1 MARARRILLPCI
13 LSVVLSAAAHG
24 GPDVPLLT
32 GRVTDNAGVLSAET
46 SAKLAAL
53 LKSHED
59 STSDQV
65 AILTIG
71 SLEGEP
77 IESYSMHVA
86 ETWKLG
92 RKEKDNG
99 VLLLVVRD
107 DRKVRIEVGRG
118 LEGNLPD
125 ITCGRI
131 IRNVMVPRFREGDY
145 DGGVSAGVDAILAS
159 LAGSYAPPEEEP
171 AVSDTGSRIMAGAIF
186 TVVVG
191 LFTLLVL
198 FIRGAQG
205 WFLYL
210 FLLPFWLLFPLAIL
224 GVTAGVTAF
233 SCYALLVPLFRLWTT
248 RTTGGKALLS
258 RFTVHPFIGAL
269 SSGRTSTGSGFSWS
283 SGSGSSSSSSSSD
296 SGFSGGGGGFS
307 GGGASGSW

>member
-1 MARARRILLPCI
+1 MMAPFRRMLIPCI
-13 LSVVLSAAAHG
+13 ASVLLAAAAWG

-32 GRVTDNAGVLSAET
+32 GRVTDNAGVLSTET

-65 AILTIG
+65 AILTIA

-77 IESYSMHVA
+77 VESYSMRVA

-131 IRNVMVPRFREGDY
+131 IRNVMIPMFKEGDY
-145 DGGVSAGVDAILAS
+145 DGGVPAGVEAILAS

-171 AVSDTGSRIMAGAIF
+171 AVFDGGSRIMAGVLF

-191 LFTLLVL
+191 LFTLFVL
-198 FIRGAQG
+198 FIRGGQA

-210 FLLPFWLLFPLAIL
+210 FLLPFWLIFPLAIV
-224 GVTAGVTAF
+224 GVKAGVTAF
-233 SCYALLVPLFRLWTT
+233 SCYAILVPLFRLWTT
-248 RTTGGKALLS
+248 KTPGGKAFYS
-258 RFTVHPFIGAL
+258 RFSVHPFFGAL
-269 SSGRTSTGSGFSWS
+269 SSGGSSSGSGFSSS
-283 SGSGSSSSSSSSD
+283 SGGGFSSSSD